1 MSGNKLTIKQQKF
14 INQYIKTGH
23 ITQSALDAGYSP
35 VSAHSIGSENLK
47 KPEIQAKIGKIMSE
61 EAAKLGITIEY
72 VLGNIKNIAERDTN
86 EPSSVVLKANELLGK
101 HLKIFH
107 DGEMDV
113 TLKEHR
119 DTLRQLEEL
128 E

>member
-1 MSGNKLTIKQQKF
+1 MKGHELKRHLKWI
-14 INQYIKTGH
+14 TG
-23 ITQSALDAGYSP
+23 
-35 VSAHSIGSENLK
+35 SIIVYLLLHK
-47 KPEIQAKIGKIMSE
+47 A
-61 EAAKLGITIEY
+61 IEY
-72 VLGNIKNIAERDTN
+72 VLGNIKNIAERETI
-86 EPSSVVLKANELLGK
+86 EPWSVVLKANELLGK

>member
-23 ITQSALDAGYSP
+23 VTKSAIAAGYSEKT
-35 VSAHSIGSENLK
+35 AYSIGSEVLN

-72 VLGNIKNIAERDTN
+72 VLGNIKNIAERETN